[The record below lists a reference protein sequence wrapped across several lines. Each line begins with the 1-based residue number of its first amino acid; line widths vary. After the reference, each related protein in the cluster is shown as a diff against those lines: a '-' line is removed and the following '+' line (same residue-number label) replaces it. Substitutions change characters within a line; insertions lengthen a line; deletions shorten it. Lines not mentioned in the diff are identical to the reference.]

1 MHSRGEQGC
10 GLQIGDKIQY
20 ADKQAED
27 DGHRH
32 VDDEKSD
39 AEQYA
44 DKVVLTM
51 EDPGFE
57 SCEEICKEIKQY
69 ITKPCYIIVDREQA
83 LTRALDEAQPGEL
96 VITTGKGIEST
107 QRINGTF
114 VQCHSDAQVIEHW
127 LTEHPEK

>member
-1 MHSRGEQGC
+1 MGR
-10 GLQIGDKIQY
+10 L
-20 ADKQAED
+20 
-27 DGHRH
+27 
-32 VDDEKSD
+32 

-83 LTRALDEAQPGEL
+83 LTRALDEAHLASLSSRLERVLRVPR
-96 VITTGKGIEST
+96 EST
-107 QRINGTF
+107 ELLCSVTLMRRSSSTG
-114 VQCHSDAQVIEHW
+114 
-127 LTEHPEK
+127 

>member
-1 MHSRGEQGC
+1 
-10 GLQIGDKIQY
+10 
-20 ADKQAED
+20 
-27 DGHRH
+27 
-32 VDDEKSD
+32 
-39 AEQYA
+39 
-44 DKVVLTM
+44 M

-114 VQCHSDAQVIEHW
+114 VQCHSCLLYTSRCV
-127 LTEHPEK
+127 